1 MHSEPQ
7 TVPSLKSTSG
17 AGYTF
22 EDEVAAVFLV
32 EMLTEKPS
40 LMHKWGVATKLQRQA
55 QQFAPHDDILL
66 TFLDHGAPFVC
77 AVSVKSGLA
86 CSQSGLTPDTVR
98 SAWQVLGAPAFDRQ
112 TDKIAIAS
120 QPINADTS
128 QRVHDLLKR
137 SCQLDPTD
145 LEQSLR
151 GEDERRT
158 HDTFRY
164 SPLNELPGELARR
177 MAFRDSFDFESS
189 VSSARN
195 EAIRLCSSALAPEV
209 DPNEAAIGL
218 WDDLLTISSEMRIAG
233 GVITTAGLIQKLKA
247 KHRLAESRHDRATWE
262 KVHRVSNA
270 AKDVVSPVLPTG
282 QRVPRSKLVA
292 DVSMLAKQ
300 HRLLAVVGES
310 GTGKSGLV
318 KLFVSADAVE
328 TMEVIWLASAD
339 IDRLG
344 LLARDFVELVGRCR
358 KSAGVLVLDGAEH
371 WTESHFHWL
380 KSVITGIGQL
390 EGWLTLVTCQ
400 QQDWERV
407 QVKIECSP
415 KAIACPGFEEG
426 EITELALNNP
436 SVAGIVRQKELSGVV
451 KSPLMLKVMLEA
463 PSSVQVETDLWKSE
477 TDIIAWWWRDRVCD
491 GRQISTSGSLAR
503 RIAEQMADQL
513 ETELPDVIASDAEE
527 AASALISRGIL
538 AITTDGR
545 LRFAHDLYSDW
556 CRLQGL
562 RQRRDDLLQ
571 FAREHIE
578 NPPWFR
584 TLRLHCQQLLE
595 NPNDHQR
602 WRDFVSPI
610 IAQSVQEDH
619 PFKAG
624 EISSNDLRILDAAL
638 EAIVFCARPEVAL
651 DGVKQTLFDHNCSL
665 LRRLLRCMSH
675 SATQPDSI
683 ALEMS
688 KQRLDSSDE
697 DAQALAR
704 WARLPVLHRWVPV
717 IRFLASHNA
726 DAVPCVSAEIAVV
739 MPMFETMVSYLRK
752 ADMEPAE
759 WWMHLCEIALVSA
772 EQELRWEVEG
782 VWRPDDE
789 RLCNRREQRSAIYR
803 AGQIAADMLPG
814 RVAKLAMKAVGRIKW
829 DRNKDL
835 PTRFDEGWLGWCTE
849 SGHSFTDDW
858 LIVRPIRSW
867 PHGPRRTISREFAD
881 DWLHGGWRALARHQ
895 PKTAAK
901 IALASMITWPKRGVS
916 RSEFGGSFRA
926 EKHGFRFMHEKWY
939 PAFWHHGPFLPFLR
953 ESRGHGLSLI
963 IKLVNFA
970 TDRVAEWWPYESDDH
985 VPLAFDSPVGKVKWL
1000 GHPNVF
1006 GWHVYAM
1013 NTVEPVTCAL
1023 MALEKWLMEELE
1035 AKRDVQDVVH
1045 RLFKEGR
1052 SIAFAGLLICVGK
1065 AHPSFLLTHL
1075 QPLLA
1080 QWHVYIWDAGCVAN
1094 SVGTG
1099 GGWFRDPPFINK
1111 LRQDWKNQPHRQV
1124 SLQDVCFRL
1133 LFAQPESRGMF
1144 LGISEA
1150 WRRQAENLDPDDP
1163 DRIPL
1168 LRWASDYD
1176 FATWREYTLD
1186 DGTRYLRPERP
1197 PELFVEGQI
1206 EAQQRQMEL
1215 LTLPH
1220 HCQQSLKDRS
1230 ELTADEAIEW
1240 WKVFQR
1246 CLEWLQESG
1255 VQGNESMAENPQHS
1269 VAAVMAL
1276 LLCRASEW
1284 LKSNAQHLDEIEK
1297 QALELANT
1305 MQMRKAWTAQDLGVD
1320 VGWFMVRCAVR
1331 LWALRPEANQWRAF
1345 CGSATSSFRYE
1356 IIRALF
1362 DEAFRCRHLLRT
1374 GFADLCQFIV
1384 AYAGVRG
1391 EGEMFPQQ
1399 AEERDRR
1406 LKAWHDEW
1414 WPKFAEGVLPTVD
1427 VSWGATLGVEKA
1439 VEQNDDDVEDLDD
1452 TAATIVPAVKAKI
1465 RRRMSYGFDLD
1476 MLVRAF
1482 DCLPCGNS
1490 TAEGNADEQ
1499 AHWQSIE
1506 DNLYAAMLRTLP
1518 DEAPGSDNDH
1528 APMPYESERPI
1539 IERLASRLVAMPSD
1553 QAAKYWCPLLNKGP
1567 NATHFATYLVSFL
1580 RVECLKQTFN
1590 VMQLEP
1596 LIRGMLEHIQGS
1608 AQWTNNRR
1616 ERYGDLWRELLFL
1629 GRFVDSRN
1637 DDIFAPLMVALTPFY
1652 EAAVREG
1659 PSFDFH
1665 YSSLIHHLAGS
1676 ATRPLLPR
1684 VFEWCAPWTTKDGGI
1699 RWRDSHLRDAFSS
1712 LLEAGWKH
1720 SLGAIKRNP
1729 HAYDSF
1735 KSIALALAALQDA
1748 VALEV
1753 QASIGR
1759 HGT

>member
-40 LMHKWGVATKLQRQA
+40 LIHNWGVATKLQRQA

-66 TFLDHGAPFVC
+66 TFLDHGEPFVC

-86 CSQSGLTPDTVR
+86 CSQSGLPPDTVR

-233 GVITTAGLIQKLKA
+233 GAITTAGLIQKLKA

-270 AKDVVSPVLPTG
+270 AKDAVSTVLPTG

-292 DVSMLAKQ
+292 DVTMLAKQ
-300 HRLLAVVGES
+300 HRLLAIVGES

-328 TMEVIWLASAD
+328 SIEVIWLASAD

-358 KSAGVLVLDGAEH
+358 KSGGIFVLDGAEH

-380 KSVITGIGQL
+380 KSVIPGIGQL

-407 QVKIECSP
+407 QVKIGCSP

-426 EITELALNNP
+426 EITELASTN
-436 SVAGIVRQKELSGVV
+436 SAVAGIVGQRELSGVV

-463 PSSVQVETDLWKSE
+463 PSSSREEKDLWKSE

-491 GRQISTSGSLAR
+491 GRLISTSGSLAR
-503 RIAEQMADQL
+503 RMAEQMADQL
-513 ETELPDVIASDAEE
+513 ETELPDEVASDAEE

-538 AITTDGR
+538 ALTTDGR

-602 WRDFVSPI
+602 WLDLISPI
-610 IAQSVQEDH
+610 IDQAAQEDH
-619 PFKAG
+619 PFKTG
-624 EISSNDLRILDAAL
+624 EASSTDLRILDAAL
-638 EAIVFCARPEVAL
+638 EAIAFCATPNVAL
-651 DGVKQTLFDHNCSL
+651 AGLKGTLFEHNCSL

-675 SATQPDSI
+675 SATQPDVFAI
-683 ALEMS
+683 EQT

-697 DAQALAR
+697 EAQTLAR
-704 WARLPVLHRWVPV
+704 WARLPTPHLWLP
-717 IRFLASHNA
+717 IIQFLASHHA
-726 DAVPCVSAEIAVV
+726 DALPCVSAEIAVV
-739 MPMFETMVSYLRK
+739 MPMFETFVLYMRK
-752 ADMEPAE
+752 AGMEPAA
-759 WWMHLCEIALVSA
+759 WWMQLCEIALTCA
-772 EQELRWEVEG
+772 EQELRWEMEG

-789 RLCNRREQRSAIYR
+789 RLRSRRDQRGAVYR
-803 AGQIAADMLPG
+803 AGQMAADMLPK
-814 RVAKLAMKAVGRIKW
+814 RLATLAMKAIGRIKW

-835 PTRFDEGWLGWCTE
+835 PSRFDEGWFGECSE
-849 SGHSFTDDW
+849 SGSSFSDDW

-867 PHGPRRTISREFAD
+867 PHGPRRKISHEFAD
-881 DWLHGGWRALARHQ
+881 EWLNGGWQALARHQ
-895 PKTAAK
+895 PRSAAK
-901 IALASMITWPKRGVS
+901 IVLASLIAWPKRNIH
-916 RSEFGGSFRA
+916 RSELGGGLRD
-926 EKHGFRFMHEKWY
+926 EQHGFRFLHKQWF
-939 PAFWHHGPFLPFLR
+939 PPFWHHGPFLPLLR
-953 ESRGHGLSLI
+953 KSREHGVGLV

-970 TDRVAEWWPYESDDH
+970 TDRVAEWWTYESDEH
-985 VPLAFDSPVGKVKWL
+985 VPLAFDSPVGRVEWL
-1000 GHPNVF
+1000 GHPNVY
-1006 GWHVYAM
+1006 GWHDYDM

-1035 AKRDVQDVVH
+1035 AKRDVQDVIL
-1045 RLFKEGR
+1045 RLFGEGR

-1065 AHPSFLLTHL
+1065 AYPSFLLAHL

-1080 QWHVYIWDAGCVAN
+1080 QWHVYLWDVSCTAN
-1094 SVGTG
+1094 RFGTG
-1099 GGWFRDPPFINK
+1099 GGWFKDPPFINK
-1111 LRQDWKNQPHRQV
+1111 LRQEWQNQPHRQT
-1124 SLQDVCFRL
+1124 SLQELCFRL
-1133 LFAQPESRGMF
+1133 MVTHPESREVF
-1144 LGISEA
+1144 LGIAER
-1150 WRRQAENLDPDDP
+1150 WRCQAANLDADDP
-1163 DRIPL
+1163 NRIPL
-1168 LRWASDYD
+1168 LRWASDFD
-1176 FATWREYTLD
+1176 FSTWREGTLS
-1186 DGTRYLRPERP
+1186 DGTKYWRAERP

-1206 EAQQRQMEL
+1206 ETQERNMQL

-1220 HCQQSLKDRS
+1220 HCQKTLEDRS
-1230 ELTADEAIEW
+1230 ELTSDEADEW
-1240 WKVFQR
+1240 WKVFQQS
-1246 CLEWLQESG
+1246 LEWLKELG
-1255 VQGNESMAENPQHS
+1255 VQGDDSMVENPQHS
-1269 VAAVMAL
+1269 VAAVMAV
-1276 LLCRASEW
+1276 LLCRSSEW
-1284 LKSNAQHLDEIEK
+1284 LNANPQRLDEIETH
-1297 QALELANT
+1297 ALELAAT
-1305 MQMRKAWTAQDLGVD
+1305 MQARKAWTAQDLGVD
-1320 VGWFMVRCAVR
+1320 VTWFMVRCAVR
-1331 LWALRPEANQWRAF
+1331 LWTLKPASNQWRAF
-1345 CGSATSSFRYE
+1345 CGSATSCFRYE
-1356 IIRALF
+1356 VIRALF
-1362 DEAFRCRHLLRT
+1362 DEAFRCRQRLGT
-1374 GFADLCQFIV
+1374 GFADLCKFIV

-1391 EGEMFPQQ
+1391 EGETFPQE
-1399 AEERDRR
+1399 AIERDQK
-1406 LKAWHDEW
+1406 LKVWHEEW
-1414 WPKFAEGVLPTVD
+1414 WPKFAEGILPVID
-1427 VSWGATLGVEKA
+1427 ANWGATLGVNQA
-1439 VEQNDDDVEDLDD
+1439 VEQDDEDDADEENLLLRRIPPL
-1452 TAATIVPAVKAKI
+1452 AAAKAK
-1465 RRRMSYGFDLD
+1465 RRTSYGFDLD
-1476 MLVRAF
+1476 LLLYAF
-1482 DCLPCGNS
+1482 DCLPSGTS
-1490 TAEGNADEQ
+1490 PTDATPTEEAQ
-1499 AHWQSIE
+1499 WKSIH
-1506 DNLYAAMLRTLP
+1506 DNLYTALLRTLP
-1518 DEAPGSDNDH
+1518 DEASCDDDR
-1528 APMPYESERPI
+1528 APIPYESERPI
-1539 IERLASRLVAMPSD
+1539 IMRLAKRMVSMTPGDAEG
-1553 QAAKYWCPLLNKGP
+1553 YWRPLMNKGP
-1567 NATHFATYLVSFL
+1567 IACHFAMDLLSSL
-1580 RVECLKQTFN
+1580 KIECLKQSLE
-1590 VMQLEP
+1590 VMTLKP
-1596 LIRGMLEHIQGS
+1596 LITGMLEHIEGS
-1608 AQWTNNRR
+1608 SEWINDQRR
-1616 ERYGDLWRELLFL
+1616 QYGDLWGELLFI
-1629 GRFVDSRN
+1629 GRFVDSR
-1637 DDIFAPLMVALTPFY
+1637 DDETYGPLMIALAPFY
-1652 EAAVREG
+1652 ERAVRER
-1659 PSFDFH
+1659 SLRDFQ
-1665 YSSLIHHLAGS
+1665 YSRLIHHLAGRG
-1676 ATRPLLPR
+1676 TRPLLPR
-1684 VFEWCAPWTTKDGGI
+1684 VFEWCSEWTTRDGSI
-1699 RWRDSHLRDAFSS
+1699 HWRDSHLRDAFSG

-1720 SLGAIKRNP
+1720 SFGAIKRNP